1 MFRFDNVYTSIIFLI
16 LVIKIFKFFP
26 CSVCGIQ
33 SSTSG
38 KLKIHMR
45 SHTNEKPF
53 QCSFC
58 SFSFKQ
64 RSVLTIHEFT
74 HVKNSKFKCDRCD
87 KCFPIRSKYLLHMKR
102 TNCFIKSDGVKK
114 RISSVQRTER
124 ISSKE
129 FLEDENKMDSSNY
142 LI

>member
-1 MFRFDNVYTSIIFLI
+1 
-16 LVIKIFKFFP
+16 
-26 CSVCGIQ
+26 
-33 SSTSG
+33 
-38 KLKIHMR
+38 MR

-58 SFSFKQ
+58 SSSFKQ

-74 HVKNSKFKCDRCD
+74 HVRNSNFKCDRCD

-102 TNCFIKSDGVKK
+102 PICSIKSDGVKK
-114 RISSVQRTER
+114 ISSVKRKER
-124 ISSKE
+124 LSSKE
-129 FLEDENKMDSSNY
+129 FLEDENKVDSSNY